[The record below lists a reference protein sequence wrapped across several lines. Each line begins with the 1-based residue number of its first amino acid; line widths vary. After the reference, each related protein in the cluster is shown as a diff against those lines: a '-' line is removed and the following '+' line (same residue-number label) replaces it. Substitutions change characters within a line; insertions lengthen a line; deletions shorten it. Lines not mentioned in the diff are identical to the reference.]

1 MPPGELG
8 GGRRRSGRDPTS
20 GLPRETRPAEGG
32 GGSPGSAKGGAGAD
46 PATAGQT
53 HGPEG
58 ARPPAPLVPP
68 WVARAPGYLSVGPMQ
83 AVSVLSISR
92 RIRSCSAAV
101 SRLSASAILP
111 RSIDWGAPQRV
122 LPLQLHSPDA
132 PTLPPG
138 SRAPSVSG
146 CPQDDPSLRLDTPPC
161 VTASADVPRNTLWDS

>member
-1 MPPGELG
+1 MSSGEEVIKPPSVRRVPVAGGGPASEGEGKLPRPEG
-8 GGRRRSGRDPTS
+8 RRGASRVPVCGRRRPGRDPTA
-20 GLPRETRPAEGG
+20 GLPRETRPAKGG
-32 GGSPGSAKGGAGAD
+32 GGSPGSPKGGAGAD

-58 ARPPAPLVPP
+58 ARPPVPLVPP

-111 RSIDWGAPQRV
+111 RSVDWGAPQRV
-122 LPLQLHSPDA
+122 LPPSA
-132 PTLPPG
+132 PLT
-138 SRAPSVSG
+138 
-146 CPQDDPSLRLDTPPC
+146 
-161 VTASADVPRNTLWDS
+161 